1 MTTNDNSSDPENCH
15 YRISEKQAT
24 IYVGTTAAFAA
35 IGALGCVITI
45 IMVLQSKAYRSY
57 IHRLT
62 LYVAI
67 ASFFAAVSTGITVLP
82 VNTSSSPLSLRGG
95 SGWNDTCVTFA
106 FFLQYF
112 TFSSTFATLW
122 VSSNVLTLAMCRVS
136 LKQYKC
142 DVAGLLFTFLVPLF
156 VAWIPFID
164 DTFGLTT
171 VWCWVKDRCYRGP
184 QHSLGFQFGATVG
197 PVSASYMAS
206 LVMIII
212 ICIKFTAGY
221 FGMRGQLRHKH
232 WKVLKELMPLVIYAL
247 ACCLVYVFGLFSSF
261 YFVLR
266 DKSHGAVALAVIAC
280 SLQVVRL
287 LLPVVVLLHPS
298 FKLRFVAS
306 YRNHFRRW
314 GKGADGTR
322 GSKPDPAPTSVGI
335 EETSTCVIS
344 EVDPILKPQL

>member
-1 MTTNDNSSDPENCH
+1 MTMNDNSSDQDYCQ

-67 ASFFAAVSTGITVLP
+67 ASFFAAVSTGIAVLP
-82 VNTSSSPLSLRGG
+82 VNTLSSTSPFSLRGG

-122 VSSNVLTLAMCRVS
+122 VSSNVFTLAMCRVS
-136 LKQYKC
+136 PKQYKC

-184 QHSLGFQFGATVG
+184 KHSLGFQFGATLG
-197 PVSASYMAS
+197 PVSASYVAS
-206 LVMIII
+206 LVMIIVI
-212 ICIKFTAGY
+212 SIKFTAGY
-221 FGMRGQLRHKH
+221 FGMRGQLRYKH

-261 YFVLR
+261 YFVLH
-266 DKSHGAVALAVIAC
+266 DKIHGAVALAVIAC

-298 FKLRFVAS
+298 FKLRC
-306 YRNHFRRW
+306 RNPFSRW
-314 GKGADGTR
+314 GEGADGKWD
-322 GSKPDPAPTSVGI
+322 SKPDPPHASVGI

-344 EVDPILKPQL
+344 EVDPILNPQV